1 MTVTVA
7 TDTDGVDDVVNIL
20 HTAASTGA
28 DFNGVAATVT
38 ATEADNNDPPTS
50 ADFTRYVK
58 PKSESSNTS
67 VRVGVYFP
75 YTDTDALEAVHIV
88 TLPEAAQGTLK
99 FYQRRVRVGPRF
111 RSVTTDVN
119 VGDRALSYTGTPSGR
134 AKVLYF
140 YPSDSFSSATFTFRV
155 EDKAGNISDATYTAT
170 LQLEG
175 TTPAKPSN
183 FAATAGNTRVT
194 LSWDNPNNST
204 ITKYQYQQRLT
215 EGLWGGWTDMLRN
228 QRRRHLPGQDLPRH
242 HRLDQRH
249 ELRVPYSRR
258 K

>member
-1 MTVTVA
+1 M
-7 TDTDGVDDVVNIL
+7 
-20 HTAASTGA
+20 
-28 DFNGVAATVT
+28 
-38 ATEADNNDPPTS
+38 
-50 ADFTRYVK
+50 
-58 PKSESSNTS
+58 
-67 VRVGVYFP
+67 RVGVYFP

-88 TLPEAAQGTLK
+88 TLPDAAQGTLK
-99 FYQRRVRVGPRF
+99 FLQRRVGPR
-111 RSVTTDVN
+111 RNVTTNVN
-119 VGDRALSYTGTPSGR
+119 AGDRALSYTGTPGIR

-170 LQLEG
+170 LRLEG

-215 EGLWGGWTDMLRN
+215 EGLWGGWTDICVTSGDDTCPAKTSHVITGLTNGTNYEFRIRAEN
-228 QRRRHLPGQDLPRH
+228 DGGTSPESPIESATPGILPAPWGLTATGGP
-242 HRLDQRH
+242 
-249 ELRVPYSRR
+249 SR
-258 K
+258 